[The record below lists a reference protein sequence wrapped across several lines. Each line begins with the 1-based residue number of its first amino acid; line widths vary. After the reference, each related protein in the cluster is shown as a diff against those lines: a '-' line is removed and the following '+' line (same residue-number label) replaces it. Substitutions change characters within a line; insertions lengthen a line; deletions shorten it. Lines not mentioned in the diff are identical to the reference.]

1 MAVRPAGRRMRGAP
15 GPGPDHGAGTRR
27 PARRRGPHAA
37 GGAPDP
43 DPFRPEQGTAAFF
56 VLVFLSAVP
65 AARYVSWYGTYGG
78 GGHYYIITETDLAE
92 CDLEPFRPPADCR
105 TGTIR
110 DRCASH
116 GGTWDAAGRE
126 CSDISKRSCDLITY
140 EPPIRNGATRCLDT
154 SEPPCDFLEKSDY
167 YNSTCFVPAASMS
180 ERARC
185 EYDPGEW
192 DEGGGGC
199 SYTPGRSCSRFPN
212 SAYYG
217 HVCNMRH
224 P

>member
-1 MAVRPAGRRMRGAP
+1 MRDAAGFPDVRRSAAGGILQRPAAAGLGAGPWPCGLRAAGCAARRAPDLITVPAPAGPRAGGGRMRP
-15 GPGPDHGAGTRR
+15 
-27 PARRRGPHAA
+27 

-56 VLVFLSAVP
+56 VPVFLSAAP
-65 AARYVSWYGTYGG
+65 AAWYVSWYGTYGG
-78 GGHYYIITETDLAE
+78 GGHYYIITETDPAE

-140 EPPIRNGATRCLDT
+140 EPPIRNGATRC
-154 SEPPCDFLEKSDY
+154 P
-167 YNSTCFVPAASMS
+167 
-180 ERARC
+180 
-185 EYDPGEW
+185 
-192 DEGGGGC
+192 
-199 SYTPGRSCSRFPN
+199 
-212 SAYYG
+212 G
-217 HVCNMRH
+217 HVGTAV
-224 P
+224 